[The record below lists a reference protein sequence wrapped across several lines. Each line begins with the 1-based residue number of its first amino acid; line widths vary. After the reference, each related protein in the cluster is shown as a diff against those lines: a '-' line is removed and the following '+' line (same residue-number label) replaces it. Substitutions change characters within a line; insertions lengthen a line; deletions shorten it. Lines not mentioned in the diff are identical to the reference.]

1 MTIDPTEDPL
11 YTAQEVAKMFGVTAY
26 TIRTWIDSDRIKA
39 KKIEGRWRIPRSE
52 IRRVANEE
60 HG

>member
-26 TIRTWIDSDRIKA
+26 TIRLWIEQGRIEA
-39 KKIEGRWRIPRSE
+39 RKIEGRWRIPRSE